1 MEPEIGMT
9 VVAATQNQHKI
20 QEIEAITR
28 PLGIQVKSL
37 GEMGLS
43 HIQVIEDGDTFEA
56 NSLKKALEIHRAC
69 GHPALADDSGL
80 MVDALSGAPGVFSA
94 RFAGEDADDQRN
106 NEKLL
111 DLMKE
116 IPWEKRGARFVSVIT
131 MVFPGEEILVARG
144 ECPGRLL
151 FERKG
156 NGGFGYD
163 PLFLPLGFDLS
174 FGEMKAEEKNRISHR
189 AKALAVLA
197 DRLRE
202 RGGI

>member
-28 PLGIQVKSL
+28 PLGIRVKSL

-43 HIQVIEDGDTFEA
+43 HIQVVEDGDTFEA
-56 NSLKKALEIHRAC
+56 NSLKKAMVIHRAC
-69 GHPALADDSGL
+69 GLPALADDSGL

-94 RFAGEDADDQRN
+94 RFAGEEADDHRN

-111 DLMKE
+111 ALMQE
-116 IPWEKRGARFVSVIT
+116 IPWEKRGAQFVSVIT

-151 FERKG
+151 FERRG
-156 NGGFGYD
+156 EGGFGYD

-189 AKALAVLA
+189 ARALAVLA